1 MTTGPTED
9 VFRLDGKVVLITG
22 GAGGLGSATARA
34 MARAGAAVAAFD
46 RDPDALAALAAAF
59 AEDGRDAQ
67 LLTIEGDGTQPAGV
81 TSAFQR
87 AEDGLGPVDVLV
99 NTAFVLQLAEPELL
113 SLEVWEV
120 TANTN
125 VTGYFLCAQEAGR
138 RMIERG
144 RGGCILNISSIAA
157 TNAVGRRSFAYSIAK
172 AAVNMMTMELA
183 VEWAKYGI
191 RVNAVQPAQV
201 LTPGLRK
208 RIATHPFDEETM
220 GRILGGIP
228 MNRMGEPEE
237 IADPLVFL
245 ASDAAR
251 FITGALLPVDGGNLA
266 MNAGGSHT
274 YS

>member
-1 MTTGPTED
+1 MARPADD
-9 VFRLDGKVVLITG
+9 VFRLDGKVALITG

-34 MARAGAAVAAFD
+34 MARAGAAIAAFD
-46 RDPDALAALAAAF
+46 RDPEALAALAASF
-59 AEDGRDAQ
+59 EQDGRPSA
-67 LLTIEGDGTQPAGV
+67 LLTIEGDGTEPAEV
-81 TSAFQR
+81 ASAFER
-87 AEDGLGPVDVLV
+87 AEQQLGPVDVLV
-99 NTAFVLQLAEPELL
+99 NTAFDLRLAAPELL
-113 SLEVWEV
+113 SLEDWQV
-120 TANTN
+120 TANAN

-144 RGGCILNISSIAA
+144 RGGCILNISSIAG

-201 LTPGLRK
+201 MTPGLRK
-208 RIATHPFDEETM
+208 RIATHPFDEQTM

-251 FITGALLPVDGGNLA
+251 FITGAILPVDGGNLA

>member
-1 MTTGPTED
+1 MAGPTPD

-22 GAGGLGSATARA
+22 GAGGLGSATAHA
-34 MARAGAAVAAFD
+34 MARAGAAVVAFD
-46 RDPDALAALAAAF
+46 RDPEALASLAAAF
-59 AEDGRDAQ
+59 AENGEQAR
-67 LLTIEGDGTQPAGV
+67 LLTIEGDGNDAADIAG
-81 TSAFQR
+81 AFQR
-87 AEDGLGPVDVLV
+87 AEEELGPVDVLV
-99 NTAFVLQLAEPELL
+99 NTAFVLRLAAPELL
-113 SLEVWEV
+113 SLEDWEV
-120 TANTN
+120 TANAN
-125 VTGYFLCAQEAGR
+125 ITGYFLFAQEAGR
-138 RMIERG
+138 RMIARG
-144 RGGCILNISSIAA
+144 SGGCILNISSIAA

-183 VEWAKYGI
+183 VEWAKHGI

-201 LTPGLRK
+201 MTPGLRK
-208 RIATHPFDEETM
+208 RIATHPFDEQTM

-251 FITGALLPVDGGNLA
+251 FITGACLPVDGGNLA